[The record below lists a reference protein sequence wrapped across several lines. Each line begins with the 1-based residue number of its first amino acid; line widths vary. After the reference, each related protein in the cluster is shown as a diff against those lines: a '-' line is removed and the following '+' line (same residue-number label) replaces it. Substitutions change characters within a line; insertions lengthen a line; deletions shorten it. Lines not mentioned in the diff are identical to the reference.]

1 MTLSFTLPLAPSVN
15 HMYFTTRTGQR
26 ILKKEAKEWIAT
38 AQEIARKACGEQGWV
53 KTEKTK
59 IIMEITTY
67 WKDKRRHDV
76 HNGIK
81 ITADALEGILY
92 DDDKWVLPRYID
104 FDVDKENPRLEIK
117 IMKLNG

>member
-1 MTLSFTLPLAPSVN
+1 
-15 HMYFTTRTGQR
+15 MYFTTRTGQR
-26 ILKKEAKEWIAT
+26 ILKKEAKEWIANT
-38 AQEIARKACGEQGWV
+38 QRITKEACEQQGWSKV
-53 KTEKTK
+53 CGKK

-81 ITADALEGILY
+81 ITADAIEGIAY

-104 FDVDKENPRLEIK
+104 FDVDKENPRLEIVIREMEDDSYK
-117 IMKLNG
+117 SN